1 MRKLSTGIYGLKMR
15 TLTLLAFS
23 SFLLLSCQK
32 EISYTDEPVVPT
44 DTAALGRFVTATS
57 ITDVQLKA
65 SLDSLIINA
74 RNHGWWNLCNAIYPF
89 VGGSAE
95 TCKYNL
101 KDPRDD
107 DAAYR
112 ITWHGNVTIDDG
124 GGIST
129 GGYGDTHIVPTSAF
143 TLSSNHLSYYSTTDA
158 FDTASVDAGCS
169 DGVHD
174 IQLRIYCGLNQGWYL
189 AGISQAP
196 YVTNQGLRG
205 WFLGTRTGSSPSE
218 SALYKNGSRIG
229 LGSANSMNVEG
240 LPGSYSIALL
250 NFNNAGI
257 YTKSS
262 NRKCAFATIGSGIDS
277 AMAVQMYTDIQSF
290 QTQLGREVY

>member
-1 MRKLSTGIYGLKMR
+1 MRKLSGGIYELKVRM
-15 TLTLLAFS
+15 LALFAFF
-23 SFLLLSCQK
+23 SFLLFSCQK
-32 EISYTDEPVVPT
+32 EISSGDNPIAPT
-44 DTAALGRFVTATS
+44 DTSALERFVTAAG
-57 ITDVQLKA
+57 IADVQLKA
-65 SLDSLIINA
+65 NLDSLITNA
-74 RNHGWWNLCNAIYPF
+74 RNHGWWNLCNAIYPL
-89 VGGSAE
+89 VGGSSE

-107 DAAYR
+107 DEAYR
-112 ITWHGNVTIDDG
+112 ITWHGNVSFDAG
-124 GGIST
+124 GALST

-196 YVTNQGLRG
+196 YLTNEGLTG
-205 WFLGTRTGSSPSE
+205 WFLGTRTGSSASE

-240 LPGSYSIALL
+240 LPGTYSIALL

-277 AMAVQMYTDIQSF
+277 AMAVQMYADIQSF
-290 QTQLGREVY
+290 QIQLGREVY